1 MFRHEERKIAEN
13 KEEGKKE
20 NYLRF
25 VYMLSFTI
33 TLTISTLFIINSE
46 KNNLIVRRAHVS
58 RMIDTYVRDIEN
70 IINSNVAVN
79 YSLNMLIHEGEQGQ
93 IDDFD
98 ELGKQVLSLY
108 PNIKNISLAPNG
120 VVQQI
125 YPYEENRSA
134 IGHDLFSDKD
144 RITESILTRKS
155 GVLTVSGPY
164 QLIQGGYS
172 ILARFPVMLKDDS
185 GKEEFWGFTGVAM
198 YVDDILHEA
207 KVDELIGRGYDYE
220 LWKINPDTNKK
231 YIISSSGPDLVEPE
245 TGEIIVPNNK
255 WNLSVSP
262 SNGWVKKR
270 NLYIK
275 SIAALLLSLFIGMF
289 FWLFAKLKVSKEELE
304 GIAFFDRLTGLPNR
318 RLFFEEFDRM
328 LEKSAKQGKL
338 LAVCYMDL
346 DNFKIIND
354 TYGHAMGDEILKEVS
369 GRCKSVI
376 AKSDMMARIG
386 GDEFAFLIYGWK
398 SKEEIKDILDEIIF
412 RVSEPVTLD
421 KSSLIPSVS
430 IGVTVFPYDNN
441 NVDILLNNADT
452 ALYEAKKAGKNQ
464 YKFYNDN

>member
-1 MFRHEERKIAEN
+1 MEDIMFRHEERKIAEN

-144 RITESILTRKS
+144 RITESILTREL
-155 GVLTVSGPY
+155 GVLNQGCLRY
-164 QLIQGGYS
+164 Q
-172 ILARFPVMLKDDS
+172 D
-185 GKEEFWGFTGVAM
+185 
-198 YVDDILHEA
+198 H
-207 KVDELIGRGYDYE
+207 
-220 LWKINPDTNKK
+220 IN
-231 YIISSSGPDLVEPE
+231 
-245 TGEIIVPNNK
+245 
-255 WNLSVSP
+255 
-262 SNGWVKKR
+262 
-270 NLYIK
+270 
-275 SIAALLLSLFIGMF
+275 
-289 FWLFAKLKVSKEELE
+289 
-304 GIAFFDRLTGLPNR
+304 
-318 RLFFEEFDRM
+318 
-328 LEKSAKQGKL
+328 
-338 LAVCYMDL
+338 
-346 DNFKIIND
+346 
-354 TYGHAMGDEILKEVS
+354 
-369 GRCKSVI
+369 
-376 AKSDMMARIG
+376 
-386 GDEFAFLIYGWK
+386 
-398 SKEEIKDILDEIIF
+398 
-412 RVSEPVTLD
+412 
-421 KSSLIPSVS
+421 
-430 IGVTVFPYDNN
+430 
-441 NVDILLNNADT
+441 
-452 ALYEAKKAGKNQ
+452 
-464 YKFYNDN
+464 